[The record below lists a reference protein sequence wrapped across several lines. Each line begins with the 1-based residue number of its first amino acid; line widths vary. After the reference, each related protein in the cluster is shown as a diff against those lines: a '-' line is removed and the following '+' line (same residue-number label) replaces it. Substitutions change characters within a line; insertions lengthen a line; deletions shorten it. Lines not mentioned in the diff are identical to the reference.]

1 MDIDKEQI
9 KIAALQG
16 FRKFLCCDE
25 DEILLNAVTLYVI
38 EDLYGT
44 KITKASDRIQLES
57 LIRKTLPRRCEV
69 RDKNLLERLK
79 TWYEDNFCKSYQDY
93 VRTAEIYNKL
103 AVHVPETVEKKSF
116 KRIFNE
122 LMIAITG

>member
-44 KITKASDRIQLES
+44 KVANPSDRIQLES
-57 LIRKTLPRRCEV
+57 IIRKTLPRRCEV
-69 RDKNLLERLK
+69 RDMNLLERLK

-93 VRTAEIYNKL
+93 LRDAEIYNKL
-103 AVHVPETVEKKSF
+103 AVYIPETVEKKSF
-116 KRIFNE
+116 KRIFTE
-122 LMIAITG
+122 LMIAIIG

>member
-57 LIRKTLPRRCEV
+57 LIRATLPRRCEV

-93 VRTAEIYNKL
+93 VMTAEIYNKL

>member
-57 LIRKTLPRRCEV
+57 LIRATLPRRSEV

-79 TWYEDNFCKSYQDY
+79 TWYENNFCKSYQDY
-93 VRTAEIYNKL
+93 VRTAEIYKKL
-103 AVHVPETVEKKSF
+103 GVHVPETVEKKSF

>member
-1 MDIDKEQI
+1 MDMDKEQI
-9 KIAALQG
+9 KLSALQG
-16 FRKFLCCDE
+16 FRRFLARDE

-44 KITKASDRIQLES
+44 KITKASDRIQLDS

>member
-16 FRKFLCCDE
+16 FRKFLCCDD

-44 KITKASDRIQLES
+44 KVANPSDRIQLES
-57 LIRKTLPRRCEV
+57 IIRKTLPRRSEV

>member
-1 MDIDKEQI
+1 MDMDKEQI
-9 KIAALQG
+9 KLSALQG
-16 FRKFLCCDE
+16 FRRFLARDE

-44 KITKASDRIQLES
+44 KVSNTSERIQLES
-57 LIRKTLPRRCEV
+57 IIRKTLPKRCEI
-69 RDKNLLERLK
+69 REKNILERLK
-79 TWYEDNFCKSYQDY
+79 EWYENNFCKSYQNY
-93 VRTAEIYNKL
+93 VRAAEIYNKL
-103 AVHVPETVEKKSF
+103 AVRASEPVEKKSF

>member
-1 MDIDKEQI
+1 MDMDKEQI
-9 KIAALQG
+9 KLSALQG
-16 FRKFLCCDE
+16 FRRFLARDE

>member
-69 RDKNLLERLK
+69 RDKNLLERLR
-79 TWYEDNFCKSYQDY
+79 TWYENNFCKSYQDY

>member
-57 LIRKTLPRRCEV
+57 LIRATLPKRSEV

-79 TWYEDNFCKSYQDY
+79 TWYENNFCKSYQDY

>member
-79 TWYEDNFCKSYQDY
+79 TWYENNFCKSYQDY

>member
-122 LMIAITG
+122 LMIAIIG